1 MSGARRRTSPS
12 LHASVEL
19 PAGVSPTEWAKERT
33 QVQNPRIRSY
43 LGCIRLLEDVL
54 DSNYAILHCSPE
66 RFLKVWRQV
75 RKVCHLVRTELAP
88 TLKIPSVIPDLEVA
102 RVHARSAYRELF
114 GAVLSEMEPYSDH
127 VPTAELAPLRER
139 LCIWVGKLHA
149 FLQES
154 FGEIVANDPRSSHNA
169 DYFLSKRFAQDI
181 EESEWLY
188 STVYDLSDY
197 LDGLAKVCSAEL
209 GKLISRLRTEQM
221 LPHASTWKTTGD
233 LLVTLRDE
241 VASKIREV
249 VGLRGIRFDDMKA
262 LEAFA
267 TGISRDS
274 VALLAS
280 YELGR
285 DVIEEVKAAGGATF
299 EEREQSVKDLL
310 SCHATLCRRMVG
322 LSSTLNAL
330 VQDLATYVPSWMAR
344 VEKRRALMW
353 SKVPDE
359 QAESDSEKLSSTFS
373 RMISFE

>member
-1 MSGARRRTSPS
+1 MTVPRRGTPPS
-12 LHASVEL
+12 DHAVVEL
-19 PAGVSPTEWAKERT
+19 PPGVSPSDWAKERS

-43 LGCIRLLEDVL
+43 LGCIRLLEEVL

-75 RKVCHLVRTELAP
+75 RKVCLLIRTELAP
-88 TLKIPSVIPDLEVA
+88 TLKIASVVPDLEVA
-102 RVHARSAYRELF
+102 RLHARSAYRELF
-114 GAVLSEMEPYSDH
+114 RTVLSEIEPYPEH
-127 VPTAELAPLRER
+127 VPAGELPALRER
-139 LCIWVGKLHA
+139 LCLWVGRLHA

-154 FGEIVANDPRSSHNA
+154 FGEIVANDPRSRHNA

-209 GKLISRLRTEQM
+209 GKLISRLRTEHM
-221 LPHASTWKTTGD
+221 LPHESAWKTTSD
-233 LLVTLRDE
+233 LLETLRDE
-241 VASKIREV
+241 LASKIREV

-262 LEAFA
+262 LEAYA
-267 TGISRDS
+267 EGISRDS
-274 VALLAS
+274 VALVAA

-285 DVIEEVKAAGGATF
+285 EVIEEVKAAGGASI

-310 SCHATLCRRMVG
+310 ACHATLCRRLAELG
-322 LSSTLNAL
+322 STLNAL
-330 VQDLATYVPSWMAR
+330 VQDLAIYVPGWMSR
-344 VEKRRALMW
+344 LENRRALMW

-359 QAESDSEKLSSTFS
+359 HSEAQKLASTFS
-373 RMISFE
+373 RLMSFE

>member
-1 MSGARRRTSPS
+1 MSEARRRTSPS
-12 LHASVEL
+12 SHADVEL
-19 PAGVSPTEWAKERT
+19 PAGVSPSEWARERT
-33 QVQNPRIRSY
+33 EVQNPRIRSY

-75 RKVCHLVRTELAP
+75 RKVSLLIRTELAP
-88 TLKIPSVIPDLEVA
+88 TLKIPSVIPELEVA
-102 RVHARSAYRELF
+102 RLHARSAYRELF
-114 GAVLSEMEPYSDH
+114 GTVLSEIEPYPEH
-127 VPTAELAPLRER
+127 VPTAELPPLRER
-139 LCIWVGKLHA
+139 LCLWIGKLHA

-154 FGEIVANDPRSSHNA
+154 FGEIVANDPRSRHNA

-221 LPHASTWKTTGD
+221 LPHGSAWKTTGD
-233 LLVTLRDE
+233 LVVTLRDE
-241 VASKIREV
+241 LASKIREV

-262 LEAFA
+262 LEVYA
-267 TGISRDS
+267 TGILRDS
-274 VALLAS
+274 VTLLAS

-285 DVIEEVKAAGGATF
+285 EVIEEVKAVGGATL

-310 SCHATLCRRMVG
+310 SCHATLSRNIAN
-322 LSSTLNAL
+322 LASTLNAL
-330 VQDLATYVPSWMAR
+330 VQDLAIYVPSWMVR

-359 QAESDSEKLSSTFS
+359 HPESRMLASTFS
-373 RMISFE
+373 RLMSSE

>member
-1 MSGARRRTSPS
+1 MSGARRRTPSS
-12 LHASVEL
+12 LHAGVEL

-33 QVQNPRIRSY
+33 RVQNPRIRSY

-88 TLKIPSVIPDLEVA
+88 TLKIQSVIPDLEVA
-102 RVHARSAYRELF
+102 RLHARSAYRELF
-114 GAVLSEMEPYSDH
+114 SAVLSEMEPYSDH

-197 LDGLAKVCSAEL
+197 LDGLAKVSSAEF
-209 GKLISRLRTEQM
+209 GRLISRLRTEQM
-221 LPHASTWKTTGD
+221 LPRANTWKTTGD
-233 LLVTLRDE
+233 LLETLRDE

-267 TGISRDS
+267 TGI
-274 VALLAS
+274 LA
-280 YELGR
+280 GR
-285 DVIEEVKAAGGATF
+285 GRTPRVL
-299 EEREQSVKDLL
+299 R
-310 SCHATLCRRMVG
+310 
-322 LSSTLNAL
+322 
-330 VQDLATYVPSWMAR
+330 AR
-344 VEKRRALMW
+344 QGRH
-353 SKVPDE
+353 
-359 QAESDSEKLSSTFS
+359 
-373 RMISFE
+373 